1 MIKPHSKTRLVIV
14 MFVIVLLLML
24 FKLRTIRPLELMIV
38 DAESNEPLENII
50 VQSQIMTAGLDKYW
64 GIIPKIDPIEY
75 KFKRVDTFH
84 SNSEGIVTIP
94 RRIYYVD
101 LYERIYQEI
110 VQINLKTIKS
120 DNDEQLILPY
130 TTPDNMINHNR
141 DYIGLKICNLAP
153 SVAKYSPGKMVSD
166 KSVDYKIIRN
176 ESSLGKRKKSMVI
189 KLEKRIGDS

>member
-120 DNDEQLILPY
+120 DIDEQLILHY
-130 TTPDNMINHNR
+130 ITRDNMINQNP
-141 DYIGLKICNLAP
+141 YYAGLVMYNLVP
-153 SVAKYSPGKMVSD
+153 SVAKYQSGKVVSD
-166 KSVDYKIIRN
+166 KHVTYKFAQN
-176 ESSLGKRKKSMVI
+176 EGGLGKRTKSMVI